1 MLSVSINF
9 QPCLFFFH
17 FRFFLTGWTNIF
29 SFTTIFFLKNFFMRE
44 MPIFYKG
51 FRLVSIYHFFPH
63 IFSKALT
70 HPTLFAARWSYWLL
84 FYFILFYFIL
94 SLFSINGLFIRVSTP
109 LSGDTLS
116 IFLLDLNLT
125 WTRQTMIISFLFW
138 LWFSGWKFP
147 NLLLPSRADGL
158 SPFLVVLSNII
169 CYISLFLPSSA
180 ELMDQLYI
188 NLPPEMFVIKIFYVI
203 AVGFFVN
210 HCPAVCIKIW
220 ICWII

>member
-1 MLSVSINF
+1 MDKY
-9 QPCLFFFH
+9 
-17 FRFFLTGWTNIF
+17 F
-29 SFTTIFFLKNFFMRE
+29 SFTTIFFLKISLWGKCQF
-44 MPIFYKG
+44 FYKG
-51 FRLVSIYHFFPH
+51 FRLVSIYHFFH
-63 IFSKALT
+63 IYFLKLSHT
-70 HPTLFAARWSYWLL
+70 PRSLL
-84 FYFILFYFIL
+84 LGGHIDFYFILFYFIL